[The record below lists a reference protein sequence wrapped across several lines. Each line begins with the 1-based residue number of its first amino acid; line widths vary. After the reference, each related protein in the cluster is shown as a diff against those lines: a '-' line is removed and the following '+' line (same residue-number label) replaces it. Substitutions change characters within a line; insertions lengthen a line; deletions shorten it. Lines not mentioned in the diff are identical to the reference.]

1 MLFLLMGGISLNKN
15 QDVKKLVKLAMVAGI
30 YAALTIGLAPISY
43 LNVQFRISEILVLLV
58 FMNSS
63 YTWALTVGC
72 FIANMLGPNGIGDVI
87 FGTLATF
94 ISCLAIIQTKKYLKD
109 SKYSLIVSSI
119 WPSIINGLIIGLMLN
134 NFYNLPLVLSILEV
148 MMGEFVVVTIIGVPF
163 FSLFKKKLINLL

>member
-1 MLFLLMGGISLNKN
+1 MNKN
-15 QDVKKLVKLAMVAGI
+15 HNVKRLVKSAMIAGI

-58 FMNSS
+58 FVNSS
-63 YTWALTVGC
+63 YIWALTVGC

-109 SKYSLIVSSI
+109 NKYSLIVSSI

-134 NFYNLPLVLSILEV
+134 KFYNLPLILSILEV
-148 MMGEFVVVTIIGVPF
+148 MIGEFIVVTIIGVPF
-163 FSLFKKKLINLL
+163 FSVFKEKLIKLL